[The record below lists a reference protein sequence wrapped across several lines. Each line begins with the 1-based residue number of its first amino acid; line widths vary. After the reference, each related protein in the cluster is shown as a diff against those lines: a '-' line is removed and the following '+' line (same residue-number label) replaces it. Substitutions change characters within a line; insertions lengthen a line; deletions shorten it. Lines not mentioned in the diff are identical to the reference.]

1 MLRGAKQGGVL
12 GVDDEPTIGEMVVRY
27 LERAGYRTR
36 LATDGQA
43 PLAAVAAD
51 PPDLIVL
58 DGETSSRHT
67 RGCR

>member
-1 MLRGAKQGGVL
+1 VL

-27 LERAGYRTR
+27 LQRPGYRTR
-36 LATDGQA
+36 LGTDGQA
-43 PLAAVAAD
+43 PLAVVAAD